1 MAEISD
7 QTSVAMPIRNLLAII
22 SSVVVGAWAYF
33 GVVERLNKIET
44 KMQLME
50 ADLKKNNEFRIKTPQ
65 SPTDKE
71 QYMLIEH
78 IAGQV
83 EKVQKQI
90 ESMAHNKVNISRLQ
104 KDVEKTIDNIEKLKD
119 GQRNL
124 KYNGNN
130 NGVICWIYFTLI

>member
-50 ADLKKNNEFRIKTPQ
+50 ADLTKNNEFRIKTPQ

-83 EKVQKQI
+83 EKIQKHI

-124 KYNGNN
+124 KYNGK
-130 NGVICWIYFTLI
+130 

>member
-44 KMQLME
+44 KMQLMDS
-50 ADLKKNNEFRIKTPQ
+50 DLKKNNEFRIKTPQ

-78 IAGQV
+78 ISGQV
-83 EKVQKQI
+83 EKIQKQL
-90 ESMAHNKVNISRLQ
+90 ESMAHNKVNITRLQ
-104 KDVEKTIDNIEKLKD
+104 KDVDKTMKNIEKLKD

-124 KYNGNN
+124 KYNGK
-130 NGVICWIYFTLI
+130 

>member
-33 GVVERLNKIET
+33 GVVERLNKMET

-50 ADLKKNNEFRIKTPQ
+50 SDLTKNNEFRIKTPH

-78 IAGQV
+78 ISGQV
-83 EKVQKQI
+83 EDVQKQI

-119 GQRNL
+119 GQRSL
-124 KYNGNN
+124 KYNGK
-130 NGVICWIYFTLI
+130 

>member
-22 SSVVVGAWAYF
+22 SSVVIGAWAYF
-33 GVVERLNKIET
+33 GVVERLNKMET
-44 KMQLME
+44 KMQLMD
-50 ADLKKNNEFRIKTPQ
+50 ADLTKNNEFRIKTPQ

-78 IAGQV
+78 ISGEV
-83 EKVQKQI
+83 EKVQQQI

-124 KYNGNN
+124 KYNGK
-130 NGVICWIYFTLI
+130 

>member
-22 SSVVVGAWAYF
+22 SSVVIGAWAYF
-33 GVVERLNKIET
+33 GVVERLNKMET

-50 ADLKKNNEFRIKTPQ
+50 ADLTKNNEFRIKTPQ

-124 KYNGNN
+124 KYKGK
-130 NGVICWIYFTLI
+130 

>member
-22 SSVVVGAWAYF
+22 SSVVIGAWAYF
-33 GVVERLNKIET
+33 GVVERLNKMET

-78 IAGQV
+78 ISGEV
-83 EKVQKQI
+83 EKVQQQI

-124 KYNGNN
+124 KYNGK
-130 NGVICWIYFTLI
+130 

>member
-7 QTSVAMPIRNLLAII
+7 QTSVAMPIRNLFAII
-22 SSVVVGAWAYF
+22 SSVVIGAWAYF
-33 GVVERLNKIET
+33 GVVERLNKMET
-44 KMQLME
+44 KMQLMD
-50 ADLKKNNEFRIKTPQ
+50 ADLTKNNEFRIKTPQ

-83 EKVQKQI
+83 EKIQQQI

-104 KDVEKTIDNIEKLKD
+104 KDVEKTINNIEELKD

-124 KYNGNN
+124 KYNGK
-130 NGVICWIYFTLI
+130 

>member
-124 KYNGNN
+124 KYNGK
-130 NGVICWIYFTLI
+130 

>member
-44 KMQLME
+44 KMQLMDS
-50 ADLKKNNEFRIKTPQ
+50 DLKKNNEFRIKTPQ

-78 IAGQV
+78 ISGQV
-83 EKVQKQI
+83 EKIQKQL
-90 ESMAHNKVNISRLQ
+90 ESMAHNKVNITRLQ
-104 KDVEKTIDNIEKLKD
+104 KDVDKTMKNIEKLKD
-119 GQRNL
+119 GQRSL
-124 KYNGNN
+124 KYNGK
-130 NGVICWIYFTLI
+130 

>member
-33 GVVERLNKIET
+33 GVVERLNKMET

-50 ADLKKNNEFRIKTPQ
+50 SDLTKNNEFRIKTPQ

-124 KYNGNN
+124 KYNGK
-130 NGVICWIYFTLI
+130 

>member
-22 SSVVVGAWAYF
+22 SSVVIGAWAYF
-33 GVVERLNKIET
+33 GVVERLNKMET
-44 KMQLME
+44 KMQLMD
-50 ADLKKNNEFRIKTPQ
+50 ADLTKNNEFRIKTPQ

-78 IAGQV
+78 ISGQV

-124 KYNGNN
+124 KYNGK
-130 NGVICWIYFTLI
+130 

>member
-33 GVVERLNKIET
+33 GVVERLNRIET
-44 KMQLME
+44 KTQLMDS
-50 ADLKKNNEFRIKTPQ
+50 DLKKNNEFRINTPE

-78 IAGQV
+78 ISGQV
-83 EKVQKQI
+83 EKIQKQL
-90 ESMAHNKVNISRLQ
+90 ESMAHNKVNITRLQ
-104 KDVEKTIDNIEKLKD
+104 KDVDKTMKNIEKLKD
-119 GQRNL
+119 GQRSL
-124 KYNGNN
+124 KFNGK
-130 NGVICWIYFTLI
+130 

>member
-22 SSVVVGAWAYF
+22 SSVVIGAWAYF
-33 GVVERLNKIET
+33 GVVERLNKMET

-50 ADLKKNNEFRIKTPQ
+50 ADLTKNNEFRIKTPQ

-78 IAGQV
+78 MAGQV

-124 KYNGNN
+124 KYNGK
-130 NGVICWIYFTLI
+130 

>member
-50 ADLKKNNEFRIKTPQ
+50 ADLTKNNEFRIKTPQ

-78 IAGQV
+78 ISGEV
-83 EKVQKQI
+83 EKVQQQI

-124 KYNGNN
+124 KYNGK
-130 NGVICWIYFTLI
+130 

>member
-50 ADLKKNNEFRIKTPQ
+50 ADLTKNNEFRIKTPQ

-104 KDVEKTIDNIEKLKD
+104 KDVEKPIDNIEKLKD

-124 KYNGNN
+124 KYNGK
-130 NGVICWIYFTLI
+130 

>member
-7 QTSVAMPIRNLLAII
+7 KTSVAMPIRNLLAII

-50 ADLKKNNEFRIKTPQ
+50 SDLTKNNEFRIKTPQ

-78 IAGQV
+78 ISGQV
-83 EKVQKQI
+83 EHVQKQI
-90 ESMAHNKVNISRLQ
+90 ESMAHNKVNITRLQ
-104 KDVEKTIDNIEKLKD
+104 KDVEKILEQIEIIKD
-119 GQRNL
+119 KVRN
-124 KYNGNN
+124 NGNSH
-130 NGVICWIYFTLI
+130 

>member
-22 SSVVVGAWAYF
+22 SSVVIGAWAYF

-50 ADLKKNNEFRIKTPQ
+50 ADLTKNNEFRIKTPQ

-124 KYNGNN
+124 KYNGK
-130 NGVICWIYFTLI
+130 

>member
-50 ADLKKNNEFRIKTPQ
+50 ADLTKNNEFRIKTPQ

-83 EKVQKQI
+83 EKIQQQI

-104 KDVEKTIDNIEKLKD
+104 KDVEKTINNIEELKD

-124 KYNGNN
+124 KYNGK
-130 NGVICWIYFTLI
+130 

>member
-22 SSVVVGAWAYF
+22 SSVVIGAWAYF
-33 GVVERLNKIET
+33 GVVERLNKMET

-50 ADLKKNNEFRIKTPQ
+50 ADLTKNNEFRIKTPQ

-78 IAGQV
+78 IGGQV

-124 KYNGNN
+124 KYNGK
-130 NGVICWIYFTLI
+130 

>member
-22 SSVVVGAWAYF
+22 SSVVIGAWAYF
-33 GVVERLNKIET
+33 GVVERLNKMET

-50 ADLKKNNEFRIKTPQ
+50 ADLTKNNEFRIKTPQ

-78 IAGQV
+78 ISGEV

-124 KYNGNN
+124 KYNGK
-130 NGVICWIYFTLI
+130 

>member
-22 SSVVVGAWAYF
+22 SSVVIGAWAYF

-50 ADLKKNNEFRIKTPQ
+50 ADLTKNNEFRIKTPQ

-83 EKVQKQI
+83 EKIQKQI

-124 KYNGNN
+124 KYNGK
-130 NGVICWIYFTLI
+130 

>member
-44 KMQLME
+44 KMQLMDS
-50 ADLKKNNEFRIKTPQ
+50 DLKKNNEFRIKTPQ

-78 IAGQV
+78 ISGQV
-83 EKVQKQI
+83 EKIQKQL
-90 ESMAHNKVNISRLQ
+90 ESMAHNKVNIIRLQ
-104 KDVEKTIDNIEKLKD
+104 KDVDKTMKNIEKLKD
-119 GQRNL
+119 GQRSL
-124 KYNGNN
+124 KYNGK
-130 NGVICWIYFTLI
+130 

>member
-33 GVVERLNKIET
+33 GVVERLNQIET
-44 KMQLME
+44 KTQLMDS
-50 ADLKKNNEFRIKTPQ
+50 DLKKNNEFRIKTPQ

-78 IAGQV
+78 ISGQV
-83 EKVQKQI
+83 EKIQKQL
-90 ESMAHNKVNISRLQ
+90 ESMAHNKVNITRLQ
-104 KDVEKTIDNIEKLKD
+104 KDVDKTMKNIEKLKD
-119 GQRNL
+119 GQRSL
-124 KYNGNN
+124 KYNGK
-130 NGVICWIYFTLI
+130 

>member
-7 QTSVAMPIRNLLAII
+7 KTSVAMPIRNLLAII

-50 ADLKKNNEFRIKTPQ
+50 ADLTKNNEFRIKTPQ

-83 EKVQKQI
+83 EKVQQQI

-124 KYNGNN
+124 KYNGK
-130 NGVICWIYFTLI
+130 

>member
-1 MAEISD
+1 
-7 QTSVAMPIRNLLAII
+7 MPIRNLLAII
-22 SSVVVGAWAYF
+22 SIVVVGAWAYF

-44 KMQLME
+44 KKQLME
-50 ADLKKNNEFRIKTPQ
+50 ADLTKNNEFRIKTPQ

-124 KYNGNN
+124 KYNGK
-130 NGVICWIYFTLI
+130 

>member
-22 SSVVVGAWAYF
+22 SSVVIGAWAYF
-33 GVVERLNKIET
+33 GVVERLNKMET
-44 KMQLME
+44 KMQLMD
-50 ADLKKNNEFRIKTPQ
+50 ADLTKNNEFRIKTPQ

-124 KYNGNN
+124 KYNGK
-130 NGVICWIYFTLI
+130 

>member
-22 SSVVVGAWAYF
+22 SSVVIGAWAYF
-33 GVVERLNKIET
+33 GVVERLNKMET

-50 ADLKKNNEFRIKTPQ
+50 ADLTKNNEFRIKTPQ

-90 ESMAHNKVNISRLQ
+90 ESMAHNKVNISSLQ

-124 KYNGNN
+124 KYNGK
-130 NGVICWIYFTLI
+130 

>member
-22 SSVVVGAWAYF
+22 SSVVIGAWAYF
-33 GVVERLNKIET
+33 GVVERLNKMET

-50 ADLKKNNEFRIKTPQ
+50 ADLTKNNEFRIKTPQ

-78 IAGQV
+78 ISGQV

-124 KYNGNN
+124 KYNGK
-130 NGVICWIYFTLI
+130 

>member
-50 ADLKKNNEFRIKTPQ
+50 ADLTKNNEFRIKTPQ

-78 IAGQV
+78 ISGQV

-124 KYNGNN
+124 KYNGK
-130 NGVICWIYFTLI
+130 

>member
-22 SSVVVGAWAYF
+22 SSVVIGAWAYF
-33 GVVERLNKIET
+33 GVVERLNKMET
-44 KMQLME
+44 KMQLMD
-50 ADLKKNNEFRIKTPQ
+50 ADLTKNNEIRIKTPQ

-78 IAGQV
+78 ISGEV
-83 EKVQKQI
+83 EKVQQQI

-124 KYNGNN
+124 KYNGK
-130 NGVICWIYFTLI
+130 

>member
-33 GVVERLNKIET
+33 GVVERLNRIET
-44 KMQLME
+44 KTQLMDS
-50 ADLKKNNEFRIKTPQ
+50 DLKKNNEFRIKTPQ

-78 IAGQV
+78 ISGQV
-83 EKVQKQI
+83 EKIQKQL
-90 ESMAHNKVNISRLQ
+90 ESMAHNKVNITRLQ
-104 KDVEKTIDNIEKLKD
+104 KDVDKTMKNIEKLKD
-119 GQRNL
+119 GQRSL
-124 KYNGNN
+124 KYNGK
-130 NGVICWIYFTLI
+130 